1 MSFDPWGPIDW
12 LVTVGGAAVTENV
25 LCLGSLS
32 FEERSVAVPIFLSQ
46 RGAAQIHLL
55 KINDPSSRHTTK
67 IEQEIVARRATL
79 LASGVRFAETT
90 CDLLATDEEI
100 AQVFRTAVATAR
112 RQPTCLWLDISSMPK
127 RYFFLMVKL
136 ALLDARVETLI
147 TTYTQPTPAGYVDAH
162 LAEDPDDLR
171 PLPGYASI
179 VDPTTLVIAVGFES
193 LGLPQFLSEYRDKSR
208 RIIVFIPFP
217 PGQPYAQ
224 RIWQAVQR
232 LGLKTV
238 GPDARRVAALDA
250 FETARQLE
258 AVLAA
263 EQARAGAATAV
274 SLALAP
280 YGPKPM
286 SLGMCLFAI
295 NRDAPV
301 FYTQPKSYHPHYT
314 SGIGQSWGYLLKLR
328 GVGRAIG

>member
-1 MSFDPWGPIDW
+1 MSFDPWGPVDW
-12 LVTVGGAAVTENV
+12 LVAVAGVALTDNV
-25 LCLGSLS
+25 LCLGTLS
-32 FEERSVAVPIFLSQ
+32 FEERSVAVPLFLRQ
-46 RGAAQIHLL
+46 HAAPHVHLL
-55 KINDPSSRHTTK
+55 RIDDPVSRHTDR
-67 IEQEIVARRATL
+67 IQQEMAVRRATL
-79 LASGVRFAETT
+79 TDAGVQFAETG
-90 CDLLATDEEI
+90 CELLASDEQI
-100 AQVFRTAVATAR
+100 AQSFRTAVATAP
-112 RQPTCLWLDISSMPK
+112 RQPLCLWLDISSMPK

-136 ALLDARVETLI
+136 AMLDDRVDTLLA
-147 TTYTQPTPAGYVDAH
+147 TYTQPTPAGYVDAH

-263 EQARAGAATAV
+263 EQARAGTTSSV

-301 FYTQPKSYHPHYT
+301 FYTQPKSYHPLYT
-314 SGIGQSWGYLLKLR
+314 TGIGQSWGYLLKLR
-328 GVGRAIG
+328 GRRRMIG